1 MLYETE
7 RFTIT
12 VGVYGDSE
20 ERQYL
25 VTNKETGVVE
35 FINPVLLFVK
45 DWTNQMTEALSEQE
59 NPKEQEEP
67 IVMEAPSG
75 RRN

>member
-12 VGVYGDSE
+12 VGVYGDSSDQ
-20 ERQYL
+20 QYL

-35 FINPVLLFVK
+35 FVSPVLLFVR
-45 DWTNQMTEALSEQE
+45 DWANQMTEALEEQE
-59 NPKEQEEP
+59 NPKEEP
-67 IVMEAPSG
+67 EPVVMEAQSG